1 MWSVRLVFPEASGPY
16 ISTTRLRGTPPTP
29 NALSSEIE
37 PVEITEI
44 PFKAPACPSF
54 IIDPLPNC
62 FSI

>member
-44 PFKAPACPSF
+44 PFKAPA
-54 IIDPLPNC
+54 
-62 FSI
+62 